1 MLNSFT
7 DSNYKSNM
15 ENNKSH
21 WENVFAT
28 KSPNE
33 VSWTQTYPTTSMKYI
48 ESLQLSK
55 SANIID
61 IGGGDSNL
69 VDALLENGYENI
81 WVLDISEFALERA
94 KKRLGKKANK
104 VHWIV
109 SDITEFETNIKFDFW
124 HDRAVFHFLTEEEN
138 IDKYVAL
145 VNKNSADSGNFLLG
159 TFSENGPLKCSG
171 LEIKQYSENIMKQTF
186 KDSFEA
192 VNCFT
197 EDHTT
202 PFNTIQ
208 NFQFCGF
215 KKK

>member
-1 MLNSFT
+1 M
-7 DSNYKSNM
+7 K
-15 ENNKSH
+15 NNKLH
-21 WENVFAT
+21 WVNVFAT
-28 KSPNE
+28 KKTNE

-55 SANIID
+55 TANIID

-69 VDALLENGYENI
+69 VDALLENGYKNI
-81 WVLDISEFALERA
+81 WVLDISEFAIERA
-94 KKRLGKKANK
+94 KKRLGKNADK

-124 HDRAVFHFLTEEEN
+124 HDRAVFHFLTEKEN

-145 VNKNSADSGNFLLG
+145 VNKSIADNGNFLLG

-171 LEIKQYSENIMKQTF
+171 LEIKQYNESIMKKTF
-186 KDSFEA
+186 KGSFEA
-192 VNCFT
+192 VDCFT
-197 EDHTT
+197 ENHTT

-215 KKK
+215 KKNESKIK

>member
-1 MLNSFT
+1 
-7 DSNYKSNM
+7 M
-15 ENNKSH
+15 ENTKSH

-28 KSPNE
+28 KNPNE
-33 VSWTQTYPTTSMKYI
+33 VSWTQKYPKTAMNHIK
-48 ESLQLSK
+48 SLQLSK
-55 SANIID
+55 TANIID

-69 VDALLENGYENI
+69 VDTLLDNGYENI

-94 KKRLGKKANK
+94 KKRLGEKANK

-109 SDITEFETNIKFDFW
+109 SDITEFSTDIKFDFW
-124 HDRAVFHFLTEEEN
+124 HDRAVFHFLTQQEN

-145 VNKNSADSGNFLLG
+145 INNAIADNGNFLLG

-171 LEIKQYSENIMKQTF
+171 LEIKQYSENAMRQTF
-186 KDSFEA
+186 NQSFQA

-197 EDHTT
+197 ENHTT

-215 KKK
+215 KRR

>member
-1 MLNSFT
+1 MYLLYYVEKTIKF
-7 DSNYKSNM
+7 
-15 ENNKSH
+15 
-21 WENVFAT
+21 
-28 KSPNE
+28 
-33 VSWTQTYPTTSMKYI
+33 TTS
-48 ESLQLSK
+48 LQSK
-55 SANIID
+55 LEWVVNITGIFS
-61 IGGGDSNL
+61 GDSNL
-69 VDALLENGYENI
+69 VDALLENEYENI

-124 HDRAVFHFLTEEEN
+124 HDRAVFHFLTEKEN

-145 VNKNSADSGNFLLG
+145 VNKNSADNGNFLLG